1 MSLSAHPSRLL
12 ERGYVRRVEIAVV
25 IAVAIHAV
33 VFLVAPPYVARP
45 YHLDAVP
52 LRLIATGA
60 FGSGGASVGSGAPA
74 AIEPIPVPT
83 TPRSPSIITEQL
95 RLSSLVAPESSP
107 SRGVAGTGPG
117 VPGGSVPG
125 TGTGDGGTDDG
136 APPLFYA
143 FDSPPQVVTRVVPE
157 YPLAARVGGAEG
169 TVVLNAN
176 VDAQGRI
183 MRVWVARSTAP
194 EALVESA
201 MDALYR
207 FRFSPGSQQGI
218 PVPCTVAVPFNFR
231 LNVHVETTGGQHER

>member
-1 MSLSAHPSRLL
+1 MSLSAHPSRAL
-12 ERGYVRRVEIAVV
+12 EQSYVRRVEVATLIAISV
-25 IAVAIHAV
+25 HAAA
-33 VFLVAPPYVARP
+33 FWLAPPYVARP
-45 YHLDAVP
+45 YHLEAEP
-52 LRLIATGA
+52 LRLVATGA

-74 AIEPIPVPT
+74 ATEPIPVPT
-83 TPRSPSIITEQL
+83 TPRSPSIITEQI
-95 RLSSLVAPESSP
+95 RLSSQAAPESWP
-107 SRGVAGTGPG
+107 SRNVGGTSPG
-117 VPGGSVPG
+117 LPGGSVSG

-143 FDSPPQVVTRVVPE
+143 FDSPPEIVTRVEPE
-157 YPLAARVGGAEG
+157 YPLAARVAGAQG

-201 MDALYR
+201 VDALYR
-207 FRFSPGSQQGI
+207 TRFSPGSQQGI

>member
-1 MSLSAHPSRLL
+1 MSLSAHPSRVL

-45 YHLDAVP
+45 YHLEAAP
-52 LRLIATGA
+52 LRLVASASPGQDGT
-60 FGSGGASVGSGAPA
+60 SVGSEEAPA
-74 AIEPIPVPT
+74 PSVPLPLPPAIPSS
-83 TPRSPSIITEQL
+83 PRIVTEQL
-95 RLSSLVAPESSP
+95 RMVSESAP
-107 SRGVAGTGPG
+107 GVARGTASS
-117 VPGGSVPG
+117 VPGGSFHG
-125 TGTGDGGTDDG
+125 EGADGGTDDV
-136 APPLFYA
+136 FYA
-143 FDSPPQVVTRVVPE
+143 FDSPPQVVTRVEPE
-157 YPLAARVGGAEG
+157 YPLAARVAGAEG

-201 MDALYR
+201 VDALYR
-207 FRFSPGSQQGI
+207 FRFSPGSQQGVS
-218 PVPCTVAVPFNFR
+218 VPCTVAVPFNFR

>member
-1 MSLSAHPSRLL
+1 MSLSAHPSRAL
-12 ERGYVRRVEIAVV
+12 ERGSVRRVEIATLIAISVH
-25 IAVAIHAV
+25 AVA
-33 VFLVAPPYVARP
+33 FWLAPPYVARP
-45 YHLDAVP
+45 YHLEAAP
-52 LRLIATGA
+52 LRLVATGA

-74 AIEPIPVPT
+74 SQPIPVPT
-83 TPRSPSIITEQL
+83 TTRSPSIVTEQL
-95 RLSSLVAPESSP
+95 RISSQAAPESSP
-107 SRGVAGTGPG
+107 SRSVAGTGPG
-117 VPGGSVPG
+117 APGGSVSG
-125 TGTGDGGTDDG
+125 TGTGDGGTDDS
-136 APPLFYA
+136 APPVFYA
-143 FDSPPQVVTRVVPE
+143 FDSPPQVVTRMVPE
-157 YPLAARVGGAEG
+157 YPLAARVAGAEG

-218 PVPCTVAVPFNFR
+218 PVPCTVAVPFDFR